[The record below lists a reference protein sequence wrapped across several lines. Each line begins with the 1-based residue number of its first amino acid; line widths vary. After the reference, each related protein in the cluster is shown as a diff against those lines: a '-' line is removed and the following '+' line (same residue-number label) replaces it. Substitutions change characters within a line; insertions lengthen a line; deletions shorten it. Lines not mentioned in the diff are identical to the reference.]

1 MQKNKVIFNT
11 TAKRENIMT
20 KLPLKLIVSLS
31 AAFLIIVGSAL
42 IWRIETVKGNELAIL
57 ETFSQGIQQTPLTPR
72 TYIRN
77 SLTENFY
84 HYDLSNKVFVMNN
97 ISDSGGETGN
107 GRKDDAYLVQSFDQQ
122 DMHISLS
129 VQWRIDPSKIV
140 AMHTSFHA
148 HIGNN
153 QENILEEN
161 LIRPN
166 VMRIVKNHAT
176 KMTAMNAYSG
186 EGLVKLQGEIEADLA
201 SADGELRKN
210 GVIVENFVIEKIDLD
225 PNYVNEI
232 KARQIAQ
239 QKKLRSEE
247 ETKAA
252 DAEALKVK
260 AVAQADL
267 NKAVVEA
274 ERDKKVAVLR
284 AEQEAEARTTA
295 AIANKKQ
302 TILSAEAESEKLKI
316 ASLAEKEAAEN
327 RAAALKAEGA
337 ARAEAQRLLYSAYSA
352 PGADLY
358 AQIEISKNMA
368 SAFGNFN
375 GFLPQNMNFTSLS
388 GDYMSAI
395 RSVLNNPNKI
405 TPAVQNPIK

>member
-176 KMTAMNAYSG
+176 KMTAMIDSAAILRS
-186 EGLVKLQGEIEADLA
+186 LAIWA
-201 SADGELRKN
+201 SAAANSVRATFCELAICSLFFLFLWF
-210 GVIVENFVIEKIDLD
+210 GGATLSS
-225 PNYVNEI
+225 P
-232 KARQIAQ
+232 
-239 QKKLRSEE
+239 
-247 ETKAA
+247 
-252 DAEALKVK
+252 VK
-260 AVAQADL
+260 
-267 NKAVVEA
+267 
-274 ERDKKVAVLR
+274 
-284 AEQEAEARTTA
+284 
-295 AIANKKQ
+295 
-302 TILSAEAESEKLKI
+302 
-316 ASLAEKEAAEN
+316 
-327 RAAALKAEGA
+327 
-337 ARAEAQRLLYSAYSA
+337 
-352 PGADLY
+352 
-358 AQIEISKNMA
+358 
-368 SAFGNFN
+368 
-375 GFLPQNMNFTSLS
+375 
-388 GDYMSAI
+388 
-395 RSVLNNPNKI
+395 
-405 TPAVQNPIK
+405 